1 MTAAGVF
8 AFLVAATL
16 AYITWQD
23 LRWVGRATR
32 TVFGEV
38 RGHRVQGNESGDT
51 YSMIVQFADDAGNE
65 HIFVDGVY
73 KSLPWLPRDAV
84 VEVIYPEGSPELARV
99 FRPRVR
105 QSIYFALI
113 ATLIALLAVEF
124 DLLPQPL
131 ASMF

>member
-8 AFLVAATL
+8 GFLIAATL
-16 AYITWQD
+16 AYMTWQD
-23 LRWVGRATR
+23 LRWVGLGTR

-73 KSLPWLPRDAV
+73 GRFPWLPRDAV
-84 VEVIYPEGSPELARV
+84 VEVIYPDGSPELARV

-113 ATLIALLAVEF
+113 AALISLLAIEFDVLPRTLI
-124 DLLPQPL
+124 
-131 ASMF
+131 SMF